1 LSRPIKDR
9 GGRPVKQPDEKRC
22 VQVNIRMTIAQY
34 DLVTAK
40 AAEANLSVS
49 EFMRKAALGHRIIV
63 PVATVYAPLARA
75 LISIGNN
82 VNQIARSSN
91 RGQEER
97 AYWRAIGD
105 RVSYVLT
112 EVLKQTQ

>member
-22 VQVNIRMTIAQY
+22 VQVNTRMTIAHY
-34 DLVTAK
+34 DAIAAK
-40 AAEANLSVS
+40 AAEAGLSVS
-49 EFMRKAALGHRIIV
+49 EFMRRAALGHRIVV
-63 PVATVYAPLARA
+63 PVATVYAPLVQA
-75 LISIGNN
+75 LNAIGNN

-91 RGQEER
+91 RGQDER

-105 RVSYVLT
+105 RVSFVLT
-112 EVLKQTQ
+112 EVLKRAQ